1 MDPQPPVQPT
11 TQPPSALTPL
21 NRRQKTPLPVAA
33 NKKSDSEAQK
43 ANRKGKKIIGNYE
56 VINDANKNYIGFDD
70 DISEDL
76 GSTTTLDNIYLNN
89 FNYSGEKIVNMS
101 LTKIKEES
109 DKEYLF
115 SIKLGDVLDD
125 VSDSSINSFLQ
136 SVNNEVK
143 TYLLGT
149 TDNKIDFKNLYEVTD
164 KYKTVPH
171 ELSLKYILFI
181 GNGEIVTTIE
191 WNNEAVGV
199 GDDDISNI
207 KSFKYEKIILI
218 SSSTTDIVSSKDIIK
233 FDINILSK
241 EALFCIYFID
251 FITFTEDMFKILI
264 PNYKEGISGGNK
276 VVKKKR
282 KNKFPKK

>member
-1 MDPQPPVQPT
+1 MASKLPAPPETARIGPARPDAV
-11 TQPPSALTPL
+11 S
-21 NRRQKTPLPVAA
+21 RR
-33 NKKSDSEAQK
+33 SDSEAQE
-43 ANRKGKKIIGNYE
+43 ANKNGKKIIGNYDVKE
-56 VINDANKNYIGFDD
+56 VNKNYIGFDV

-76 GSTTTLDNIYLNN
+76 GSTTTLDKIYLNN
-89 FNYSGEKIVNMS
+89 FDYSDEKIVNMS
-101 LTKIKEES
+101 LTKIKEEP

-115 SIKLGDVLDD
+115 SIKLGDVT

-136 SVNNEVK
+136 SVKDDVK
-143 TYLLGT
+143 TYLVGIT
-149 TDNKIDFKNLYEVTD
+149 TDNKIDFANLYEVTD
-164 KYKTVPH
+164 KKQLPTS
-171 ELSLKYILFI
+171 LSLKYILFI
-181 GNGEIVTTIE
+181 GNGEIITTIA
-191 WNNEAVGV
+191 WNNDSEAVG
-199 GDDDISNI
+199 GDDPSNI

-218 SSSTTDIVSSKDIIK
+218 SSSTTNFANSTGINKINEINK
-233 FDINILSK
+233 NILSK